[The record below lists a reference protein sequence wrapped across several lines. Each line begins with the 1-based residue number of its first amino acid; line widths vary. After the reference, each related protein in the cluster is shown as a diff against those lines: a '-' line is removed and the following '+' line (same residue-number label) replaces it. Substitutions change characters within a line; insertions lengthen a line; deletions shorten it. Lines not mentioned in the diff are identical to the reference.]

1 MSHAERELLRM
12 RETYTVTIRPRR
24 VLVWSAALGGGLA
37 VIVAMLWLAQAPLL
51 EWVGDQLLH
60 EDSMADADV
69 IVVLSGGTPARE
81 IEAADLYR
89 AGYAPRVVLTT
100 APPRAS
106 VMALRNRGVHAPN
119 LLEERLRYMAE
130 LGVSHEVIS
139 VMPEPVSSTRQES
152 ELVSDWVRQQ
162 GLDRVILVTSGY
174 HTARARWVFERALDE
189 HVSLRVRPDSLEPFD
204 PQLWWRD
211 RNMLRNGLFEWQ
223 KLIFYRL
230 WYR

>member
-1 MSHAERELLRM
+1 MK
-12 RETYTVTIRPRR
+12 ETYTIIIRPRR
-24 VLVWSAALGGGLA
+24 VLAAGAALAGALA
-37 VIVAMLWLAQAPLL
+37 VVAAGLWLAQAPLL
-51 EWVGDQLLH
+51 GLVGDQLLH
-60 EDSMADADV
+60 EDPMADADV

-89 AGYAPRVVLTT
+89 AGYAPRVVLT
-100 APPRAS
+100 AGPPRAS
-106 VMALRNRGVHAPN
+106 VTALRDRGVRVPN

-130 LGVSHEVIS
+130 LGVPREAIS
-139 VMPEPVSSTRQES
+139 VMPEPVLSTMQES
-152 ELVSDWVRQQ
+152 ELVSVWVREH
-162 GLDRVILVTSGY
+162 GHERVILVTSGY
-174 HTARARWVFERALDE
+174 HTARARWVFQRALDD